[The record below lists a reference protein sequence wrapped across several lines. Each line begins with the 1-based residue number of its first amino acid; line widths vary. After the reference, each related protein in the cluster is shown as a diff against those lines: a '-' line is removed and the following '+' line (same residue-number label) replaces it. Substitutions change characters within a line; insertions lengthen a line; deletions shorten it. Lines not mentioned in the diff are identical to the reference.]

1 MKPYIASRINAIIL
15 IIFASW
21 AYFSSETPSFTAL
34 IPLFIG
40 VVLLLLNSGVKKEA
54 KIPAHIAVLLTLI
67 ACIGLIKPLFGT
79 IEKDSLIGIVRVCIM
94 LLSSVFAMVTFI
106 RSFIEVRRQRN
117 LNKHKN

>member
-67 ACIGLIKPLFGT
+67 ACIGLIKPLFGA
-79 IEKDSLIGIVRVCIM
+79 IERNSFIAIVRVCIM

>member
-1 MKPYIASRINAIIL
+1 MKPYIASRINAITL

-40 VVLLLLNSGVKKEA
+40 IVLLLLNSGVKKEA

-67 ACIGLIKPLFGT
+67 ACIGLIKPLFGA
-79 IEKDSLIGIVRVCIM
+79 IERNSFIAIVRVCIM

>member
-67 ACIGLIKPLFGT
+67 ACIGLIKPLFGA

-94 LLSSVFAMVTFI
+94 LLSSIFAMVTFI